1 VCQYSL
7 SLLQQWRRR
16 YFVLYAPPAS
26 TMLPGMCSAVLDYYD
41 NERLLFKKGT
51 IDLTNCVE
59 VHVHPQSEFCQ
70 HVFSLRTKH
79 RGSDRTYYLVSD
91 TETDMMHWVEC
102 LRAVLFLD
110 GGCKAWTCSCSC
122 SVVACF
128 CLFFELLYEIC
139 TT

>member
-1 VCQYSL
+1 
-7 SLLQQWRRR
+7 
-16 YFVLYAPPAS
+16 
-26 TMLPGMCSAVLDYYD
+26 MLPGMCSAVLDYYD

-51 IDLTNCVE
+51 IDLTSCIE

-91 TETDMMHWVEC
+91 TESDMMHWVEC

-110 GGCKAWTCSCSC
+110 GGCKMFCCLH
-122 SVVACF
+122 VCF
-128 CLFFELLYEIC
+128 LNYFVYFI
-139 TT
+139 

>member
-1 VCQYSL
+1 
-7 SLLQQWRRR
+7 
-16 YFVLYAPPAS
+16 VLYAPPAS

-51 IDLTNCVE
+51 IDLTSCIE

-91 TETDMMHWVEC
+91 TESDMMHWVEC

-110 GGCKAWTCSCSC
+110 GGCKMFCCLH
-122 SVVACF
+122 VCF
-128 CLFFELLYEIC
+128 LNYFVYFI
-139 TT
+139 